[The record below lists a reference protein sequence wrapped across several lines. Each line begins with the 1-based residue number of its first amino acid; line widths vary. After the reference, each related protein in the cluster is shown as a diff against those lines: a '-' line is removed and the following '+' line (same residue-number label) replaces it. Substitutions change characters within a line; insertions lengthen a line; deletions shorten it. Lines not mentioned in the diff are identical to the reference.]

1 MSQDDDSVK
10 IDLACK
16 EVQDILVNVT
26 NVPALVLEVMKAVE
40 RHVKTNKKQVALTI
54 IDKLQIT
61 DINLKIAVVGMVQAG
76 LINHLIDS
84 FVTVAKNSSVLQTL
98 STIQET
104 TNEIVEKTEEAK
116 TEVKTEVKEAVEAI
130 KGVVE
135 AVESLV
141 DVANEVGKN
150 DGVKEESKGE
160 IKKPKG
166 CCVVM

>member
-40 RHVKTNKKQVALTI
+40 RNVKTNKKQVALTI

-61 DINLKIAVVGMVQAG
+61 DINLKLAVVGMVQAG

-98 STIQET
+98 STIQEA
-104 TNEIVEKTEEAK
+104 TNEIVEKTE
-116 TEVKTEVKEAVEAI
+116 EVKTEVKEAVEA
-130 KGVVE
+130 VE
-135 AVESLV
+135 TLV
-141 DVANEVGKN
+141 DVAIEIAKE
-150 DGVKEESKGE
+150 DSKEEPKAE

>member
-40 RHVKTNKKQVALTI
+40 RNVKTNKKQVALTI
-54 IDKLQIT
+54 IDKLQIS

-84 FVTVAKNSSVLQTL
+84 FVSVAKNSSVLQTL
-98 STIQET
+98 SSIQEAT
-104 TNEIVEKTEEAK
+104 IEVAE
-116 TEVKTEVKEAVEAI
+116 EVKSEIKDVVEEVKETVDAVET
-130 KGVVE
+130 
-135 AVESLV
+135 LV
-141 DVANEVGKN
+141 DVINEIAKEDVK
-150 DGVKEESKGE
+150 DSKEESKGE

-166 CCVVM
+166 CCVIM

>member
-40 RHVKTNKKQVALTI
+40 RNVKTNKKQVALTI
-54 IDKLQIT
+54 IDKLQIS
-61 DINLKIAVVGMVQAG
+61 DINLKLAVIGMVQAG

-98 STIQET
+98 SAIQEA
-104 TNEIVEKTEEAK
+104 TNEVVEKTEE
-116 TEVKTEVKEAVEAI
+116 VKT
-130 KGVVE
+130 
-135 AVESLV
+135 LV
-141 DVANEVGKN
+141 DVANEIAKE
-150 DGVKEESKGE
+150 DSKEEPKAE

>member
-40 RHVKTNKKQVALTI
+40 RNVKTNKKQVALTI

-98 STIQET
+98 SAIQEA
-104 TNEIVEKTEEAK
+104 TNEVVEKTE
-116 TEVKTEVKEAVEAI
+116 EVKTEVKDVVNAVET
-130 KGVVE
+130 
-135 AVESLV
+135 LV
-141 DVANEVGKN
+141 DVANEIAKE
-150 DGVKEESKGE
+150 DSKEEPKAE